1 MTVQQLVTEPSIF
14 DARSLADI
22 YAEIRQVYRLNA
34 MPWVIG
40 YSGGKDSTASLQLI
54 WYALKELPHEELTK
68 PIYVI
73 ATDTLV
79 ETPVIVEHVNSN
91 LGRIGKAAREQGLPI
106 EVSRLTPE
114 VSDTFWVNLIGRG
127 YPAPHSRFRWCT
139 ERMKIRPADKFI
151 LSKTTEHGEVV
162 LVLGQRR
169 DESARR
175 ASVMEGYRITGSR
188 LSRNSTLP
196 KSYVYTP
203 IEDFSTN
210 DVWTYLLQVSSPWSG
225 NNRDLSSLYQSAQ
238 SGECPLIV
246 DLSTPS
252 CGNSRFG
259 CWVCTVVA
267 KDRAMESMIDNG
279 EEWMIP
285 MLEFRDFLAETQVL
299 ERKHEVRDYRR
310 RDGLVKVR
318 KKQGT
323 LIRGPYRLDFR
334 KELLRRLLSVQV
346 QVRREGPDPSL
357 TLISNEELREI
368 RRLWRVEAQDWEDS
382 VPAIY
387 REVTEQDLAWPA
399 DDGANFGPDEQAL
412 LAQVCAEEEIP
423 VDLLKALIESQRQQ
437 NGPGS
442 RAKTHARIDEI
453 LQSEWRGEREV
464 IAAIESYHQQRN
476 TMSLRQDL

>member
-1 MTVQQLVTEPSIF
+1 
-14 DARSLADI
+14 
-22 YAEIRQVYRLNA
+22 
-34 MPWVIG
+34 
-40 YSGGKDSTASLQLI
+40 
-54 WYALKELPHEELTK
+54 
-68 PIYVI
+68 
-73 ATDTLV
+73 
-79 ETPVIVEHVNSN
+79 
-91 LGRIGKAAREQGLPI
+91 
-106 EVSRLTPE
+106 
-114 VSDTFWVNLIGRG
+114 
-127 YPAPHSRFRWCT
+127 
-139 ERMKIRPADKFI
+139 
-151 LSKTTEHGEVV
+151 
-162 LVLGQRR
+162 
-169 DESARR
+169 
-175 ASVMEGYRITGSR
+175 
-188 LSRNSTLP
+188 
-196 KSYVYTP
+196 
-203 IEDFSTN
+203 
-210 DVWTYLLQVSSPWSG
+210 
-225 NNRDLSSLYQSAQ
+225 
-238 SGECPLIV
+238 
-246 DLSTPS
+246 
-252 CGNSRFG
+252 
-259 CWVCTVVA
+259 
-267 KDRAMESMIDNG
+267 MESMIDNG